1 MEKLIPEKINMNS
14 EIVNKILLRLKAVTL
29 NPAKPFRYA
38 SGILSPV
45 YTDCRVII
53 GYPEERKQIR
63 DLYIEAI
70 KNSGVEFD
78 IVAGTATA
86 GIPHAAWIAEKLD
99 KPMIYVRGKA
109 KDHGKENLV
118 EGPLEKDQKVI
129 VIEDLVSTGESSINS
144 VNAIRNLGGEVSH
157 VFSIITYGI
166 GKGAE
171 AFKENDLELVSLTN
185 FEQVVEEAK
194 NMNYVT
200 EEETKIILDWISDPK
215 GWAQRRGLE

>member
-1 MEKLIPEKINMNS
+1 MDSTAQK
-14 EIVNKILLRLKAVTL
+14 VAKILLELKAVTL
-29 NPAKPFRYA
+29 NPKDPFKYA

-53 GYPEERKQIR
+53 GYPEKRKEIR

-70 KNSGVEFD
+70 KKSGVEYD
-78 IVAGTATA
+78 VIAGTATA

-99 KPMIYVRGKA
+99 LPMIYVRGKA

-118 EGPLEKDQKVI
+118 EGIIKEGQKAI

-144 VNAIRNLGGEVSH
+144 VEAIKAIGGVVSH

-166 GKGAE
+166 EKGKNN
-171 AFKENDLELVSLTN
+171 FKENNLELVSLTD
-185 FEQVVEEAK
+185 FKTVVEEAQK
-194 NMNYVT
+194 MDYINEKEIGVIM
-200 EEETKIILDWISDPK
+200 DWIAGPEAWGK
-215 GWAQRRGLE
+215 KHGYE

>member
-1 MEKLIPEKINMNS
+1 MSRSSDIAS
-14 EIVNKILLRLKAVTL
+14 KILLKLKAVTL
-29 NPAKPFRYA
+29 SPNKPFTYA
-38 SGILSPV
+38 SGIISPV
-45 YTDCRVII
+45 YTDCRVLI

-70 KNSGVEFD
+70 KNSGAEFD

-86 GIPHAAWIAEKLD
+86 GIPHAAWIAEELNL
-99 KPMIYVRGKA
+99 PMIYVRGKA

-118 EGPLEKDQKVI
+118 EGPLEKGQKVI

-166 GKGAE
+166 GKGEE
-171 AFKENDLELVSLTN
+171 AFKENDLQLISLTT

-194 NMNYVT
+194 KMDYING
-200 EEETKIILDWISDPK
+200 EETEIVLDWVQDPK

>member
-1 MEKLIPEKINMNS
+1 MNTSS
-14 EIVNKILLRLKAVTL
+14 ETVNKILLKLKAVTL

-45 YTDCRVII
+45 YTDCRVLI
-53 GYPEERKQIR
+53 GYPEERNQIR

-70 KNSGVEFD
+70 KQSGIKFD

-99 KPMIYVRGKA
+99 LPMIYVRGKA

-118 EGPLEKDQKVI
+118 EGPIEKGQKVI

-144 VNAIRNLGGEVSH
+144 VNAIRNLGGEVSY
-157 VFSIITYGI
+157 VFSIINYGLE
-166 GKGAE
+166 KAKKNFE
-171 AFKENDLELVSLTN
+171 EHDLNLKSLTD
-185 FEQVVEEAK
+185 FGSILTTAEEMEYISEADK
-194 NMNYVT
+194 
-200 EEETKIILDWISDPK
+200 EIIGDWLSDPQ
-215 GWAQRRGLE
+215 GWGKRQGLE

>member
-1 MEKLIPEKINMNS
+1 MSDSSDIAS
-14 EIVNKILLRLKAVTL
+14 KILLKLKAVTL
-29 NPAKPFRYA
+29 SPNKPFTYA
-38 SGILSPV
+38 SGIISPV
-45 YTDCRVII
+45 YTDCRVLI

-63 DLYIEAI
+63 DLYIDAI
-70 KNSGVEFD
+70 KNSGAEFD

-86 GIPHAAWIAEKLD
+86 GIPHAAWIAEELNL
-99 KPMIYVRGKA
+99 PMIYVRGKA

-118 EGPLEKDQKVI
+118 EGPLEKGQKVI

-166 GKGAE
+166 GKGEE
-171 AFKENDLELVSLTN
+171 AFKENSLKLISLTT

-194 NMNYVT
+194 RMDYIN
-200 EEETKIILDWISDPK
+200 EEETEIVLDWVQDPK

>member
-1 MEKLIPEKINMNS
+1 MNNKS
-14 EIVNKILLRLKAVTL
+14 ETVNKILLKLKAVTL

-53 GYPEERKQIR
+53 GYPKERNQIR

-70 KNSGVEFD
+70 KESGIEFD

-86 GIPHAAWIAEKLD
+86 GIPHAAWIAEALNL
-99 KPMIYVRGKA
+99 PMIYVRGKA

-118 EGPLEKDQKVI
+118 EGPIEKGQKVI

-144 VNAIRNLGGEVSH
+144 VNAIRNLGGEVTH

-166 GKGAE
+166 GKGE
-171 AFKENDLELVSLTN
+171 QAFKENNLDLISLTT

-194 NMNYVT
+194 NMNYIS
-200 EEETKIILDWISDPK
+200 EEETKIVLDWIEDPK

>member
-1 MEKLIPEKINMNS
+1 MNHSVTVAKL
-14 EIVNKILLRLKAVTL
+14 LLKLKAVTL

-45 YTDCRVII
+45 YTDCRVLI

-70 KNSGVEFD
+70 KSSGIEFD
-78 IVAGTATA
+78 VVAGTATA
-86 GIPHAAWIAEKLD
+86 GIPHAAWIADKLD
-99 KPMIYVRGKA
+99 LPMVYVRGKA

-118 EGPLEKDQKVI
+118 EGPLEKGKKVI

-144 VNAIRNLGGEVSH
+144 VNAVRAIGGKVSH

-166 GKGAE
+166 GKG
-171 AFKENDLELVSLTN
+171 KENFKANNLELISLTN
-185 FEQVVEEAK
+185 FEDVVKEAR
-194 NMNYVT
+194 NMGYIT
-200 EEETKIILDWISDPK
+200 EDEILIVLDWISDPT
-215 GWAQRRGLE
+215 GWAKKQGLE

>member
-1 MEKLIPEKINMNS
+1 MSRSSDIAS
-14 EIVNKILLRLKAVTL
+14 KILLKLKAVTL
-29 NPAKPFRYA
+29 SPNKPFTYA
-38 SGILSPV
+38 SGIISPV
-45 YTDCRVII
+45 YTDCRVLI

-70 KNSGVEFD
+70 KNSGAEFD

-86 GIPHAAWIAEKLD
+86 GIPHAAWIAEELNL
-99 KPMIYVRGKA
+99 PMIYVRGKA

-118 EGPLEKDQKVI
+118 EGPLEKGQKVI

-166 GKGAE
+166 GKGEE
-171 AFKENDLELVSLTN
+171 AFKENNLELISLTT

-194 NMNYVT
+194 KMDYIN
-200 EEETKIILDWISDPK
+200 EEETEIVLDWVQDPK